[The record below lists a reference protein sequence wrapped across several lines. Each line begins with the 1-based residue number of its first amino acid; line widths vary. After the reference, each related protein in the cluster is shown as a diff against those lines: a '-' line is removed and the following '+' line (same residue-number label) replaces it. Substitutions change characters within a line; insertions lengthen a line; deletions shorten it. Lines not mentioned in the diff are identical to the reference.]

1 MAALVV
7 VRGPNVG
14 ARYELKDDSFLIGR
28 NPSCHLVIPSP
39 AVSREHAEIFRR
51 GPDEYYIK
59 DLDSRNKTV
68 VNGHTLDPQVPVRL
82 RDKDEIRICDFRFQF
97 LEGRPPKPLPEEFR
111 PEEEEEAE
119 ETGGSTVMGRL
130 AVKEESCYLLLQA
143 QPADKLQMLLEI
155 SNTLSRTLEVGKLL
169 PQVLESLFQVFRQA
183 DRAFLVMPDEHRRRW
198 VVRARKCRRE
208 KDEETARP
216 SRAILEECVR
226 SGEAFLCED
235 ASAASQFR
243 GSESI
248 ADFLIRSVIC
258 APLRSPDGEILGV
271 IQLDT
276 QDRTRL
282 FTKEDLQLLVA
293 VCNQAALALGNARLH
308 EERVARERLEREM
321 EFARQVQAVLLPTEL
336 PRLPEYE
343 FHAFYKAARYVG
355 GDFYTVLPLPD
366 GRWVLA
372 VGDVAGKGVAAALL
386 MARMTADVRYCVLT
400 QPTPE
405 LAMAMLNQSLHQAGL
420 ADRFVT
426 LALGVLDT
434 RAHRLTLV
442 NAGHLPPILRR
453 NSNDRVEEVASGDD
467 IGLPIGVVTDASY
480 TACQVSLQPG
490 DVVYLFSDGVLD
502 ATSAGGEHFGRD
514 RILRAIQTA
523 PPASAAQGARHL
535 IKLLEQHCAGNP
547 HQHDDITLL
556 VLGRRVT
563 VPA

>member
-7 VRGPNVG
+7 VRGPNAG
-14 ARYELKDDSFLIGR
+14 SRYELQEESFIIGR

-59 DLDSRNKTV
+59 DLDSRNKTI
-68 VNGHTLDPQVPVRL
+68 VNGHTLEPRVPVRL
-82 RDKDEIRICDFRFQF
+82 RDQDEIRICEFRFQF
-97 LEGRPPKPLPEEFR
+97 LQGARPKPLPPEFR
-111 PEEEEEAE
+111 PEEEDEGEEI
-119 ETGGSTVMGRL
+119 GGSTVMSRL
-130 AVKEESCYLLLQA
+130 AVKDESSYLLLQA
-143 QPADKLQMLLEI
+143 QPADKLRMLLEI
-155 SNTLSRTLEVGKLL
+155 SNTLSRTLEVEKLL
-169 PQVLESLFQVFRQA
+169 PQVLEGLFQIFRQA
-183 DRAFLVMPDEHRRRW
+183 DRAFLVLPDESRKRW
-198 VVRARKCRRE
+198 LVRARKCRRE

-216 SRAILEECVR
+216 SRTIIEECVR

-235 ASAASQFR
+235 ASSASQFR
-243 GSESI
+243 ASESI

-258 APLRSPDGEILGV
+258 APLRNQDGKILGV

-276 QDRTRL
+276 QDRNRQ
-282 FTKEDLQLLVA
+282 FNKEDLELLVA
-293 VCNQAALALGNARLH
+293 VCNQAALALENARLH
-308 EERVARERLEREM
+308 EERVTRERLEREM
-321 EFARQVQAVLLPTEL
+321 EFARQVQAVLLPSEL

-355 GDFYTVLPLPD
+355 GDFYTVLPLGD

-400 QPTPE
+400 QPAPH
-405 LAMAMLNQSLHQAGL
+405 LAVAMLNQSLHQAGL

-434 RAHRLTLV
+434 QSHKLVLV

-453 NSNDRVEEVASGDD
+453 NQNDRVEEVATGDD
-467 IGLPIGVVTDASY
+467 IGLPIGIVTDATY
-480 TACQVSLQPG
+480 RACEVSLMPG

-502 ATSAGGEHFGRD
+502 ATSAQGEHFGRD
-514 RILRAIQTA
+514 RILQAIKTA
-523 PPASAAQGARHL
+523 PPASPAQGARHL
-535 IKLLEQHCAGNP
+535 VKALEQHCAGNP

-556 VLGRRVT
+556 VLGRRVASQT
-563 VPA
+563 